1 VNSLKWRWVLSSK
14 AISIEDIHTIIFD
27 FDGVFTDNFVY
38 VDNLGTETVR
48 CSREDSYGISLL
60 NRYIINSGQKIDV
73 FVLSTEISEVVLKR
87 CKKMGIECHKGEKH
101 KAAYLDD
108 WFSVN
113 RGGFAD
119 PYSGTVYFG
128 NDLNDLAVMQ
138 KVSVSLA
145 PADAH
150 IRIKEAATHV
160 LTAQGGQGFVRE
172 GIELLLGI
180 TTMAQGELNEF
191 ISNS

>member
-1 VNSLKWRWVLSSK
+1 MNSK
-14 AISIEDIHTIIFD
+14 AINIENIHTIIFD

-48 CSREDSYGISLL
+48 CSRADSYGISLL
-60 NRYIINSGQKIDV
+60 NSYVFNSAQKIDI
-73 FVLSTEISEVVLKR
+73 FVLSTEISDVVLKR

-101 KAAYLDD
+101 KAKYLDD
-108 WFSVN
+108 WFSAN
-113 RGGFAD
+113 RGQFAE
-119 PYSGTVYFG
+119 PYSGIVYFG
-128 NDLNDLAVMQ
+128 NDLNDLEVMQ
-138 KVSVSLA
+138 KASVSFA

-150 IRIKEAATHV
+150 LRIKAAATHV

-180 TTMAQGELNEF
+180 TAMTQGELSEF